1 MNMAVNQGLQVN
13 VLMDGATRTLSLFT
27 GMFKPSETSQM
38 ITTTDIYSLYL
49 FLNGSAIK
57 EE

>member
-1 MNMAVNQGLQVN
+1 M
-13 VLMDGATRTLSLFT
+13 LMDGATGTLSLFT

-49 FLNGSAIK
+49 LFLNKSAIK